1 MQIKTYL
8 VETQIKNIEIKI
20 KSEIRIQ
27 ISAPNSQLIH

>member
-20 KSEIRIQ
+20 NSEIHIQ